1 LRTLDTIA
9 TRLGTVPPRER
20 KGTTVIQSST
30 TQRATPIRILL
41 TGANGGYGR
50 TLLDQLRRLP
60 SMTATQL
67 VDPDVAGVTR
77 MLLDLG
83 VGDDVIVATAT
94 AGETAA
100 AVASG
105 RVAVVADAA
114 AIDWSSVDVLVEAT
128 GRVEAGH
135 AYADT
140 ALDSGVHVVMVSK
153 EIESVA
159 GVALSAKARS
169 KGLRYLPGDGDQ
181 PANLLRLAA
190 WVLEVGFDIVA
201 LGKSSEY
208 DLAFDPATGVVDQNG
223 VTIDAPGLSELLLLG
238 DDALATVEAR
248 SAQVA
253 ALKRSAAADYCEMNV
268 VSLYTGAVS
277 DVEGMHYPVAR
288 PDELADLYAAREHGG
303 LIGRTGSID
312 VFSMLRLPGE
322 ASFGGG
328 VFAVVRTGDPVTWEI
343 LRGKGHVISRDGRYA
358 CIYWPYHYMGIE
370 TPLTITAAVDGTSVV
385 SEPRQ
390 HTILAARAAHP
401 LEPGTTFRVEG
412 HHHEIAGVTPVII
425 DPDAGEIAPYYLLS
439 GATLVRVVAAGELV
453 RLADL
458 ADVPQAALAAYR
470 SGLALGV

>member
-1 LRTLDTIA
+1 
-9 TRLGTVPPRER
+9 
-20 KGTTVIQSST
+20 VIQSST
-30 TQRATPIRILL
+30 AQRATPIRILL

-60 SMTATQL
+60 DMTATQL
-67 VDPDVAGVTR
+67 VDPDVAGVSR
-77 MLLDLG
+77 MLHDLG
-83 VGDDVIVATAT
+83 VADDLIAVPTTA
-94 AGETAA
+94 AETAA
-100 AVASG
+100 AVSAGKIS
-105 RVAVVADAA
+105 VVASAS
-114 AIDWSSVDVLVEAT
+114 AIDWNSVDVLVEAT

-140 ALDSGVHVVMVSK
+140 ALESGVHVVMVSK

-159 GVALSAKARS
+159 GVALSAKARD

-181 PANLLRLAA
+181 PANLLRLVA

-223 VTIDAPGLSELLLLG
+223 VTIDAPGLAELLDLG
-238 DDALATVEAR
+238 DDLEATVAAR

-268 VSLYTGAVS
+268 VSLYTGAIS

-288 PDELADLYAAREHGG
+288 PDELADLYAAREDGG

-322 ASFGGG
+322 ASFAGG
-328 VFAVVRTGDPVTWEI
+328 VFVIVRTGDAVTWEI
-343 LRGKGHVISRDGRYA
+343 LRGKGHVVSRDGKYA

-370 TPLTITAAVDGTSVV
+370 TPLSIAAAVDGTSVV
-385 SEPRQ
+385 AEPRQ
-390 HTILAARAAHP
+390 HTVLAARASVA
-401 LEPGTTFRVEG
+401 LEPGTIFRVEG

-439 GATLVRVVAAGELV
+439 GATLVAPVAAGDFV

-458 ADVPQAALAAYR
+458 ADVPEAALAAYR

>member
-1 LRTLDTIA
+1 M
-9 TRLGTVPPRER
+9 
-20 KGTTVIQSST
+20 VIQSST
-30 TQRATPIRILL
+30 PQRATPIRILL

-60 SMTATQL
+60 DMTAAQL

-77 MLLDLG
+77 MLRELG
-83 VGDDVIVATAT
+83 VADDLIAVPTTA
-94 AGETAA
+94 ADTAA
-100 AVASG
+100 AVALG
-105 RVAVVADAA
+105 KTAVIADAS
-114 AIDWSSVDVLVEAT
+114 AIDWASVEVLVEAT

-159 GVALSAKARS
+159 GVALSAKARE

-181 PANLLRLAA
+181 PANLLRLTA

-208 DLAFDPATGVVDQNG
+208 DLAFDPTTGVVNQNG
-223 VTIDAPGLSELLLLG
+223 VTIDAPGLADLLELG
-238 DDALATVEAR
+238 DDLAATIAAR

-268 VSLYTGAVS
+268 VSLYTGAIS

-288 PDELADLYAAREHGG
+288 PDELADLYAAREDGG

-322 ASFGGG
+322 ASFAGG
-328 VFAVVRTGDPVTWEI
+328 VFVIVRTGDAVTWDI
-343 LRGKGHVISRDGRYA
+343 LAGKGHVVSRDGKYA
-358 CIYWPYHYMGIE
+358 CIYWPYHFMGVE
-370 TPLTITAAVDGTSVV
+370 TPITIAAAVDDTSVIA
-385 SEPRQ
+385 EPRQ
-390 HTILAARAAHP
+390 HTVLAARAPEA

-412 HHHEIAGVTPVII
+412 HHHEIAGVAPVLI
-425 DPDAGEIAPYYLLS
+425 DPDGGEIAPYYLLS
-439 GATLVRVVAAGELV
+439 GARLVSGVAAGDLVRVS
-453 RLADL
+453 DL
-458 ADVPQAALAAYR
+458 ADVPAAALAAYR